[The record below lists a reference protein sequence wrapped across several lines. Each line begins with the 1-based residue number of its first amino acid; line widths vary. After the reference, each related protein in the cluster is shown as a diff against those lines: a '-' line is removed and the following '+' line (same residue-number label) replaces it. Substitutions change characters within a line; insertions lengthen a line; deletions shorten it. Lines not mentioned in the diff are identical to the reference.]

1 MIDIR
6 TDHEAYRELCTT
18 AIDAK
23 SLTSPAVIALV
34 QNAIDKM
41 AIHEKMDWFHNAQT
55 AYRDQTQEPITRF
68 LAEVRGPSWTLDD
81 HDDPAF
87 TAENQAYLN
96 TIRNIRQSV
105 YEEFF
110 FNLPLV
116 QGVLA
121 DIDQHRQDGIR
132 ERDSRVVVDG
142 IQYQVLKKIDVLWSG
157 WECDGIA
164 WLVQTGDGPKIV
176 MSDHGQK
183 HFDNGDELRARIFAY
198 NEAIRET
205 EELLKMAQQ

>member
-6 TDHEAYRELCTT
+6 TDHEAYHELCVA
-18 AIDAK
+18 AIDGK
-23 SLTSPAVIALV
+23 SLTSPAAIKTV
-34 QNAIDKM
+34 QAAIDKM
-41 AIHEKMDWFHNAQT
+41 TIHEKMDLFHNAQT
-55 AYRDQTQEPITRF
+55 EYRDRTQGPITRF
-68 LAEVRGPSWTLDD
+68 LAEVRGPNWALSD

-87 TAENQAYLN
+87 TAENQAVMN
-96 TIRNIRQSV
+96 VIREIRQSV

-116 QGVLA
+116 QGVLS
-121 DIDQHRQDGIR
+121 DIDKHRQDEIR
-132 ERDSRVVVDG
+132 ERDSRVEVDG
-142 IQYQVLKKIDVLWSG
+142 IQYRVLKKIDVLWSG
-157 WECDGIA
+157 WECDGSA
-164 WLVQTGDGPKIV
+164 WLVQTDDGPKIV

-205 EELLKMAQQ
+205 EELLKMVEQ

>member
-6 TDHEAYRELCTT
+6 TDHAAYRDLCTVAIT
-18 AIDAK
+18 AA
-23 SLTSPAVIALV
+23 LTPDISPDVIA
-34 QNAIDKM
+34 KM
-41 AIHEKMDWFHNAQT
+41 SAHEKMDWFHSTQVS
-55 AYRDQTQEPITRF
+55 YRDQTQEPITRF
-68 LAEVRGPSWTLDD
+68 LAEVRGPNWTLED

-87 TAENQAYLN
+87 AAGNQLFLN
-96 TIRNIRQSV
+96 AIRDIRQSV

-110 FNLPLV
+110 FNLPFV

-132 ERDSRVVVDG
+132 ERDSRVDVDG

-164 WLVQTGDGPKIV
+164 WLVQTDDGPKIV

-205 EELLKMAQQ
+205 EELLKMAQH

>member
-6 TDHEAYRELCTT
+6 TDHAAYRDLCTT
-18 AIDAK
+18 AITAV
-23 SLTSPAVIALV
+23 LTPDISPVVIA
-34 QNAIDKM
+34 KM
-41 AIHEKMDWFHNAQT
+41 SAHEKMDWFHSTQVS
-55 AYRDQTQEPITRF
+55 YRDQTQEPIARF
-68 LAEVRGPSWTLDD
+68 LAEVRGPNWALED

-96 TIRNIRQSV
+96 TIRDIRQSV

-110 FNLPLV
+110 FNLPFV

-132 ERDSRVVVDG
+132 ERDSKVDVG
-142 IQYQVLKKIDVLWSG
+142 NTQYRVLKKIDVLWSG

-164 WLVQTGDGPKIV
+164 WLVQTDDGPKIV

>member
-18 AIDAK
+18 AITAV
-23 SLTSPAVIALV
+23 LTLDSSPDVIA
-34 QNAIDKM
+34 KM
-41 AIHEKMDWFHNAQT
+41 SAHEKMDWFRGIQV
-55 AYRDQTQEPITRF
+55 AYRDQTQPPIAKF
-68 LAEVRGPSWTLDD
+68 LAEVRGPNWALTDQ
-81 HDDPAF
+81 DDPAF
-87 TAENQAYLN
+87 TAENQAVMNL
-96 TIRNIRQSV
+96 IRGIRQSV

-110 FNLPLV
+110 FDLPFV

-132 ERDSRVVVDG
+132 ERDSRLDVDG

-157 WECDGIA
+157 WECDGLA
-164 WLVQTGDGPKIV
+164 WLVQTDDGPKIV

-183 HFDNGDELRARIFAY
+183 HFDDGDELRARIFAY

>member
-6 TDHEAYRELCTT
+6 TDHAAYRELCVA
-18 AIDAK
+18 AIDGK
-23 SLTSPAVIALV
+23 SLTSPAAIKTV
-34 QNAIDKM
+34 QSAIDKM

-55 AYRDQTQEPITRF
+55 EYRDQTQEPITRF
-68 LAEVRGPSWTLDD
+68 LAEVRGPNWTLDD

-87 TAENQAYLN
+87 TAENQLYLN
-96 TIRNIRQSV
+96 AIREIRQSV

-116 QGVLA
+116 QGVLS
-121 DIDQHRQDGIR
+121 DIDKHRQDEIR
-132 ERDSRVVVDG
+132 ERDSRVEVDG
-142 IQYQVLKKIDVLWSG
+142 IQYRVLKKIDVLWSG
-157 WECDGIA
+157 WECDGSA
-164 WLVQTGDGPKIV
+164 WLVQTDDGPKIV

-205 EELLKMAQQ
+205 EELLKMVEQ